1 MYKTK
6 PKTEASL
13 MNFLLERIIEL
24 LEVAERNEEK
34 GLYYH
39 ALEKYNL
46 VTELFLNAGQITLS
60 ADEQG
65 EMMRIREFLLEHLPE
80 LRSKIQNGQGR
91 GTTGSEVLA
100 TAEDAMFDNMDVL
113 LFELK
118 RGTEEPKS
126 KKDWDPRG

>member
-1 MYKTK
+1 
-6 PKTEASL
+6 

-39 ALEKYNL
+39 AVERYNL
-46 VTELFLNAGQITLS
+46 VAELLMTLVSSRVARQITLS
-60 ADEQG
+60 DDEEG

-80 LRSKIQNGQGR
+80 LRSKVQNGQSE
-91 GTTGSEVLA
+91 GTTGSEVRA

-118 RGTEEPKS
+118 GGTEEPKS
-126 KKDWDPRG
+126 RKDWTPRG